1 MMYKICRT
9 HKQPCDSQLQLK
21 YIVSMVLLGEQE
33 CCDYKLCP
41 LKYSNQCAY
50 VSCYCLCIITFSVCN
65 NTCFCNMHLQ
75 QLYFMVKLPAVS
87 KLLYMLYCSCHQLGQ
102 GAFNNHTVAS
112 SSNVSESHHLV
123 GCSLQPC
130 AHVLI
135 EPSACVCQYEV
146 GYVPVNLSVRC

>member
-1 MMYKICRT
+1 MYKTCRT

-21 YIVSMVLLGEQE
+21 YIVSMVSLGELE

-50 VSCYCLCIITFSVCN
+50 VSCYCLCIITNFSVCI
-65 NTCFCNMHLQ
+65 TFSNMLLQ

-87 KLLYMLYCSCHQLGQ
+87 KLLYTLYCSCHQLGQ
-102 GAFNNHTVAS
+102 GSFNNHTVAS
-112 SSNVSESHHLV
+112 NSNVSESHHLV

-130 AHVLI
+130 AHVI
-135 EPSACVCQYEV
+135 ESCVCQYEV